1 MPLEPALRDVSG
13 GVQAMTQGV
22 PSSSLNSRVRGVNS
36 GCANCASRGVGCAL
50 KKSSEQPAANRTTAN
65 ISDTPMNV
73 TINSVTLLIL
83 YSVSMSSEGNI
94 NALAVRNPRKR
105 I

>member
-1 MPLEPALRDVSG
+1 
-13 GVQAMTQGV
+13 MTQGV

-73 TINSVTLLIL
+73 MINSVTLLML
-83 YSVSMSSEGNI
+83 YAVPISSKRNI
-94 NALAVRNPRKR
+94 NAFVVRNPRKR
-105 I
+105 R